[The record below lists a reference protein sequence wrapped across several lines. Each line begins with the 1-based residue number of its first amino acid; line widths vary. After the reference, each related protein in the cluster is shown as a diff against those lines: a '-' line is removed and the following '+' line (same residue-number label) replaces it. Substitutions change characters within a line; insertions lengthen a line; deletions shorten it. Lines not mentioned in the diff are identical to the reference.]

1 MDKMETKN
9 LFEDKPTVL
18 SKGKY
23 LEIVVKLTLQDDAII
38 RSNDAEEVLTYKYND
53 LGNRFI
59 IPWRKIKG
67 KLRRLVME
75 KQRGLDIEPKCH
87 LKDGLCMRCP
97 SCFIFGGT
105 GDTITEGPY
114 GKQDYNVLSRIMG
127 ETFISTNETKEIEP
141 YTQNAVS
148 EINLKTEQALM
159 SILKV
164 PAETEFIGV
173 ITLRDPTPEMASIVI
188 DNINRLTRL
197 GARSVEW
204 GKVKAKIIGYKF
216 SDRETLYSID
226 LVKSK
231 GNVQGLIT
239 SIDDL
244 LNVDEAYKTLNQAV
258 KKELEEMGLTGET
271 GKKFKRGKPKEEVG
285 GGTEEEKHE
294 KE

>member
-38 RSNDAEEVLTYKYND
+38 RSNDAEEVLTYRYKD

-75 KQRGLDIEPKCH
+75 KQRGLKIEPDCH
-87 LKDGLCMRCP
+87 LKDDLCMNCP

-105 GDTITEGPY
+105 GETSNAKVPY
-114 GKQDYNVLSRIMG
+114 NLLSRIMG
-127 ETFISTNETKEIEP
+127 ETFISLTETKEIEP

-148 EINLKTEQALM
+148 ERDLTTGQALM
-159 SILKV
+159 SILTV
-164 PAETEFIGV
+164 PTETEFIGV

-204 GKVKAKIIGYKF
+204 GKVKATILGYKF
-216 SDRETLYSID
+216 SDRETMYSID

-244 LNVDEAYKTLNQAV
+244 LNVDEAYKKLDQAV
-258 KKELEEMGLTGET
+258 KDELEEMGLI
-271 GKKFKRGKPKEEVG
+271 RKPEKEVG
-285 GGTEEEKHE
+285 ERTEEEKHE

>member
-38 RSNDAEEVLTYKYND
+38 RSNDAEEVLTYNYKD

-75 KQRGLDIEPKCH
+75 KQRGLEIEPGCH
-87 LKDGLCMRCP
+87 LKDGLCMNCP

-105 GDTITEGPY
+105 GETSNAKVPY
-114 GKQDYNVLSRIMG
+114 NLLSRIMG
-127 ETFISTNETKEIEP
+127 ETFISLTETKEIEP

-148 EINLKTEQALM
+148 ERDLTTGQALM
-159 SILKV
+159 SILTV

-173 ITLRDPTPEMASIVI
+173 VTLRDPTPEMASIVI

-204 GKVKAKIIGYKF
+204 GKVKATILGYKF
-216 SDRETLYSID
+216 SDRETMYSID
-226 LVKSK
+226 LAKIEGDVK
-231 GNVQGLIT
+231 
-239 SIDDL
+239 DL
-244 LNVDEAYKTLNQAV
+244 TKSLDKLPEVDTAYKSLDTAL
-258 KKELEEMGLTGET
+258 KTELKAMGLTA
-271 GKKFKRGKPKEEVG
+271 GKKESTARKTRKETDKVAKG
-285 GGTEEEKHE
+285 EEA
-294 KE
+294 

>member
-1 MDKMETKN
+1 M
-9 LFEDKPTVL
+9 FEKAPTVL

-38 RSNDAEEVLTYKYND
+38 RSNDAEEVLTYKYKD

-75 KQRGLDIEPKCH
+75 KQRGLGIEPQCH
-87 LKDGLCMRCP
+87 LKDDLCMKCP

-105 GDTITEGPY
+105 GETSNANVPY
-114 GKQDYNVLSRIMG
+114 NLLSRIMG
-127 ETFISTNETKEIEP
+127 ESFISLTETKEIEP

-148 EINLKTEQALM
+148 ERDQTTGQALM
-159 SILKV
+159 TVLTV

-173 ITLRDPTPEMASIVI
+173 VTLRDPTPEMASIVI
-188 DNINRLTRL
+188 DNIKRLTRL

-204 GKVKAKIIGYKF
+204 GKVKAEILGYKF

-226 LVKSK
+226 LAKTK
-231 GNVQGLIT
+231 GENIEGLNNLE
-239 SIDDL
+239 SL
-244 LNVDEAYKTLNQAV
+244 KGLPKVDEAYRTLDKAV
-258 KKELEEMGLTGET
+258 KEELKDRGLTAEKKKGRGRAQGATQEPAEGE
-271 GKKFKRGKPKEEVG
+271 EA
-285 GGTEEEKHE
+285 
-294 KE
+294 